1 MSKTG
6 WIKLQREYTQWQ
18 WFTCVNVAH
27 LFTYLLLTV
36 NHKEVYWNGNIV
48 KPGQTITS
56 YRHLASATGLSVQ
69 NVRTALKKLI
79 RTGDITVKTTNKF
92 TIVSVVEWEKY
103 QGKDDFTPPQNSQPK
118 ADG

>member
-36 NHKEVYWNGNIV
+36 NHKETCWMGNVI
-48 KPGQTITS
+48 KPGQTVTS
-56 YRHLASATGLSVQ
+56 HQQLANATGLSIQ

-79 RTGDITVKTTNKF
+79 KTGDITVKATNKF

-103 QGKDDFTPPQNSQPK
+103 QEKEDCAPPQNNQPK
-118 ADG
+118 ANG

>member
-36 NHKEVYWNGNIV
+36 NHKESYWMGNIV
-48 KPGQTITS
+48 KPGQTVTS
-56 YRHLASATGLSVQ
+56 FQQLADATGLSVQ

-79 RTGDITVKTTNKF
+79 RTGDITVQTTNKF
-92 TIVSVVEWEKY
+92 SIISVVEWEKY
-103 QGKDDFTPPQNSQPK
+103 QEKEDDSQPQNNQ
-118 ADG
+118 

>member
-6 WIKLQREYTQWQ
+6 WIKLQREYAQWQ

-36 NHKEVYWNGNIV
+36 NHKESCWMGTIV

-56 YRHLASATGLSVQ
+56 YQQLANATGLSVQ
-69 NVRTALKKLI
+69 NVRTALKKLV
-79 RTGDITVKTTNKF
+79 RTGDITVETTNKF
-92 TIVSVVEWEKY
+92 SLVSVVEWEKY
-103 QGKDDFTPPQNSQPK
+103 QEKEDNSPLQNSGQK
-118 ADG
+118 AND

>member
-36 NHKEVYWNGNIV
+36 NHKENCWMGNIV

-56 YRHLASATGLSVQ
+56 YQQLANATGLSVQ

-79 RTGDITVKTTNKF
+79 KTGDITVKTTNKF
-92 TIVSVVEWEKY
+92 TIISVVEWEKY
-103 QGKDDFTPPQNSQPK
+103 QEKEDYSHIQNGGQK
-118 ADG
+118 AND